1 MLIIMEKFWSHT
13 HDGTGLKV
21 SRQNENWKIKC
32 AIAGNDIC
40 TAYRISDYYMELS
53 CPKRFCHSPGL

>member
-1 MLIIMEKFWSHT
+1 MMEKFWSHT
-13 HDGTGLKV
+13 HNGTGLKV

-40 TAYRISDYYMELS
+40 TAYRISDHYMELS
-53 CPKRFCHSPGL
+53 LS